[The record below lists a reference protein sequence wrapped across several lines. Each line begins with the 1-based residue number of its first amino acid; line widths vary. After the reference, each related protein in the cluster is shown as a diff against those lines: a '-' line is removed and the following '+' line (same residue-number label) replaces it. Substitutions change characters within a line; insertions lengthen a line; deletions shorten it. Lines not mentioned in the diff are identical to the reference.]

1 MGAHHT
7 RWNRSEFR
15 VNVVSNPHCLS
26 KVQILTAV
34 QYFRVGTYAICSLMF
49 IHLNEFYTARNLK
62 YYPLSLK
69 AAMAPGEPLSFAFS
83 LKITLCN
90 GQTKGFG
97 HCTIWELFNL
107 TPTEVLDLPGRLFSQ
122 FGIPPQTLAAILER
136 YNVQTVGK
144 GRLDLAFDITEP
156 PLYLISP
163 ANHYSWS
170 KSTAITGIGSEN
182 LVELDVD
189 LDARLDVQSLRHR
202 LDVSLERQQAVYA
215 VVVIAGSTEHGTVDP
230 ISDVLKLRKYYQS
243 KGLSFM
249 IHADAAWGG
258 YFATKVIPPDKRP
271 DFEFDPSNMSQ
282 RYAFSLPLNSR
293 TNRELWN
300 LRFVDSITVD
310 PHKSGYVPYPGGA
323 LCYRDGRLRSLITWN
338 SPVLNVGPNDSGALG
353 IYGVG
358 GRSVII
364 YVLRFYCF

>member
-1 MGAHHT
+1 MLAHAVHLK
-7 RWNRSEFR
+7 EF
-15 VNVVSNPHCLS
+15 S
-26 KVQILTAV
+26 
-34 QYFRVGTYAICSLMF
+34 
-49 IHLNEFYTARNLK
+49 TARNLK

-69 AAMAPGEPLSFAFS
+69 AAMAPGEPLSFAVS

-97 HCTIWELFNL
+97 HCTIWELLNL

-122 FGIPPQTLAAILER
+122 FGIPPQTLAAILEK

-144 GRLDLAFDITEP
+144 GKLDLAFEITEP
-156 PLYLISP
+156 PVYLISP
-163 ANHYSWS
+163 TNHYSWP

-189 LDARLDVQSLRHR
+189 LDARLDIQSLRRR
-202 LDVSLERQQAVYA
+202 LDVSLERQQAVFA
-215 VVVIAGSTEHGTVDP
+215 VVVIAGSTEHGAVDP
-230 ISDVLKLRKYYQS
+230 ISDVLELRENYQA

-258 YFATKVIPPDKRP
+258 YFASKVIPPDERP
-271 DFEFDPSNMSQ
+271 DFESNPYEMSR

-300 LRFVDSITVD
+300 LRFVDSVTID

-323 LCYRDGRLRSLITWN
+323 LCYRDGRLRFLITWN
-338 SPVLNVGPNDSGALG
+338 SPVLNVSPNESGALG
-353 IYGVG
+353 IYGVE
-358 GRSVII
+358 GRSV
-364 YVLRFYCF
+364 